1 MVSVK
6 VIVIFHLEYSK
17 WRLYEDSGGDLT
29 IPSWVN
35 AALYV
40 TLLLFS
46 SFAVVMPVFQY
57 LPPGMYWG
65 TEILY
70 SILSLTAKLWLGVL
84 ILVNVIMSEQRA
96 DDLLGASALR

>member
-1 MVSVK
+1 M
-6 VIVIFHLEYSK
+6 
-17 WRLYEDSGGDLT
+17 
-29 IPSWVN
+29 
-35 AALYV
+35 
-40 TLLLFS
+40 LLFS
-46 SFAVVMPVFQY
+46 SFAVIMPVFQY